1 LVGVA
6 CLCGK
11 FSCIQSAG
19 GKGEGW
25 LTGGN
30 SSKTLELQADFIS
43 VQICGI
49 ISAYICGKNKKNFPQ
64 IFADLSL
71 GLNFVYKKKGFN

>member
-1 LVGVA
+1 LLGGA
-6 CLCGK
+6 GLKSK
-11 FSCIQSAG
+11 FSGVRSVG
-19 GKGEGW
+19 GKCEGW

-49 ISAYICGKNKKNFPQ
+49 ISAYICGKNKKDFPQ

-71 GLNFVYKKKGFN
+71 RLNFVYKKKGFN